1 MNPTLALVCL
11 VGLLILLVVVALS
24 MIRVVREYERL
35 VVFRLG
41 KALGSRGP
49 GVVLLIPV
57 VDQPVKVDLREQ
69 FQEIPHQTCITK
81 DNVTISV
88 DFLIY
93 SKVVDAVSSVVQV
106 GNFAG
111 ASQGIAT
118 TTLRAVIG
126 DIILDDVL
134 AQREHINNVLRTKL
148 DEVTE
153 RWGVK
158 VTAVEIREI
167 IPPRDI
173 QEAMTRQ
180 MSAERTRRAV
190 VTEADGKRQAA
201 ITVADGDKQAVILR
215 SEGERQARILQAEG
229 YSLALQTIFNVARGI
244 DSKTMSLQ
252 YMDTLKQL
260 GASPSTKYIFPME
273 FTNLVQGLTQFIQQA
288 STAGSSDASM
298 VVVPNSTA
306 VKTTPTPA
314 AEAPSG
320 SGTGTSQTGSR
331 E

>member
-1 MNPTLALVCL
+1 MNGTIALVCL
-11 VGLLILLVVVALS
+11 FALFILLVVVVFS

-41 KALGSRGP
+41 KAIGSRGP
-49 GVVLLIPV
+49 GVVLLIPIA
-57 VDQPVKVDLREQ
+57 DQPVKVDLREQ

-93 SKVVDAVSSVVQV
+93 SKVIDAVSSVVQV
-106 GNFAG
+106 GNFSG

-134 AQREHINNVLRTKL
+134 AQREHINTMLRTKL

-167 IPPRDI
+167 IPPKDI

-260 GASPSTKYIFPME
+260 GASPSTKFIFPME
-273 FTNLVQGLTQFIQQA
+273 FTNLVPGLTQFIQQA
-288 STAGSSDASM
+288 SSTGSSDASA
-298 VVVPNSTA
+298 VIVPDSTITNRSSRGA
-306 VKTTPTPA
+306 
-314 AEAPSG
+314 APSG
-320 SGTGTSQTGSR
+320 SGTGESQTGS
-331 E
+331 